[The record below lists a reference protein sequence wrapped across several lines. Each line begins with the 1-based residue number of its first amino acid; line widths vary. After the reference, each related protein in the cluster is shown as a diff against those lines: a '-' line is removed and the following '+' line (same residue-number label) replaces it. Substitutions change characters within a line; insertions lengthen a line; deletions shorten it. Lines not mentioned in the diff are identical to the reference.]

1 MRHVTAL
8 AVALTLSA
16 CGDVVEEHYGSLDEA
31 KQAGAIERGW
41 VPLFVPSAARNLR
54 SEHDLDSNSQ
64 RLTFEVPT
72 DAVQP
77 MIDSVTPLSELHGKT
92 LERAI
97 KEAGRNGRNSL
108 TVNAYLM
115 CARTYSG
122 AIVADRNTGH
132 VVYLSPAEW
141 GRKSCPRPL

>member
-1 MRHVTAL
+1 MRRTTAL

-16 CGDVVEEHYGSLDEA
+16 CADIVEERYGSLDEA
-31 KQAGAIERGW
+31 RRAGAVERGW

-54 SEHDLDSNSQ
+54 SVHDLDSNSQ
-64 RLTFEVPT
+64 RLTFEVPP
-72 DAVQP
+72 DAVKP
-77 MIDSVTPLSELHGKT
+77 MIDAVAPLSELHGNA

-97 KEAGRNGRNSL
+97 EEAGREGRENM

-115 CARTYSG
+115 CTQTYSG
-122 AIVADRNTGH
+122 AIITERNTGR